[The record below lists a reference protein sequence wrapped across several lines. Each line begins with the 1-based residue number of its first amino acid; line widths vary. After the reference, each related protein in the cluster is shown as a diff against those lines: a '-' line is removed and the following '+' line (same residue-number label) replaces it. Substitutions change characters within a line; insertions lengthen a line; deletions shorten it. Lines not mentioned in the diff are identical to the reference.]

1 MLSSTAKVDDDL
13 FRFYNTFKAY
23 SQKEGDNF
31 KLELIS
37 EMHTA
42 VQVRVYAKG

>member
-1 MLSSTAKVDDDL
+1 MLSSIAKVDDDL

-31 KLELIS
+31 KLELIF
-37 EMHTA
+37 EMRQ
-42 VQVRVYAKG
+42 VVRVRVYEQD